1 MVTMFDNN
9 LISILKK
16 DDKYKLKYSNWKAL
30 GWLSGISCGYFS
42 STYIIL
48 IKKFTEIVNYTEVYH
63 SVCYCS
69 GRLNLIK
76 LICSISIHISKIHI
90 FGIPVFLDDGFGMLS
105 QNIDVIEDI
114 EDLFKN

>member
-1 MVTMFDNN
+1 M
-9 LISILKK
+9 
-16 DDKYKLKYSNWKAL
+16 
-30 GWLSGISCGYFS
+30 
-42 STYIIL
+42 
-48 IKKFTEIVNYTEVYH
+48 
-63 SVCYCS
+63 CYYS

-76 LICSISIHISKIHI
+76 LICSISIHISKIYI